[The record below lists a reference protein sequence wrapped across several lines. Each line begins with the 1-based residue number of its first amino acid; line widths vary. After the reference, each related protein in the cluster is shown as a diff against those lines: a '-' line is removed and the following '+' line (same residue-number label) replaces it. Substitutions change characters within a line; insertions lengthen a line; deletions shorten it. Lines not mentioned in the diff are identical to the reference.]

1 VKRGK
6 WRLALVVTAQ
16 VLLALLFIAFRLP
29 AQQAPPSQAV
39 KPEVPENPLRPAA
52 PAQPIPYSHKKHVA
66 LGLQCLYCHT
76 NPDSGNQM
84 TFPATS
90 TCMKCHTTIAK
101 DKPAIKKLAEFA
113 KSQKP
118 IPWVR
123 VYVVLS
129 GVQWTHSAHLKAGMK
144 CETCHGDVAQ
154 MDAMAETTSVTTMA
168 VCINCHE
175 MKKAKSTCNTCHLW
189 P

>member
-1 VKRGK
+1 VKRRK
-6 WRLALVVTAQ
+6 ISFTLMVAA
-16 VLLALLFIAFRLP
+16 VLWSPAFGLP
-29 AQQAPPSQAV
+29 AQQATQSQTV
-39 KPEVPENPLRPAA
+39 KQEVPNNPLKPAA
-52 PAQPIPYSHKKHVA
+52 PAQPIPCSHKTHLA
-66 LGLQCLYCHT
+66 LGLQCLGCHT
-76 NPDSGNQM
+76 NPDPGNQM
-84 TFPATS
+84 AFPATS
-90 TCMKCHTTIAK
+90 MCMTCHATVAK
-101 DKPAIKKLAEFA
+101 NKPAIRKLSEFA